1 MRSSNLLGAFAA
13 VAAVACSAA
22 PPEDPTSFADDS
34 EIADSAAPTSANPAP
49 GDAVAAEPADRDST
63 GPVNTVRDSGSTRMG
78 DARALSSDG
87 EAGPIVSG
95 DAAGPPV
102 SSDAD
107 STGYNPCPP
116 KGTPCAVMP
125 VGDSITFGVDATLGY
140 NMTNGGYR
148 TRLFDLAHRSGK
160 ALTFVGSK
168 SDGPDTVNG
177 TPFPKAHEGHPGWV
191 IIQITDI
198 IVAAMQTY
206 KPKIITLMIGTND
219 INAGFNPP
227 DAPNRLA
234 KLVDTILA
242 TDPQV
247 LVVVAKLVPT
257 QSATENTTVQAYNSA
272 IGALVA
278 TRVTAGKHVA
288 LVDMYAAFNSGK
300 STSYLSD
307 NLHPND
313 AGYTVM
319 AETWFGSI
327 GPLLR

>member
-1 MRSSNLLGAFAA
+1 MRSSKLLGVFAA
-13 VAAVACSAA
+13 VAAVACSATA
-22 PPEDPTSFADDS
+22 AEDQTDVADDTEVS
-34 EIADSAAPTSANPAP
+34 DSGALNVANPAP
-49 GDAVAAEPADRDST
+49 GDVTTTEAAHGEAMAMTDAARE
-63 GPVNTVRDSGSTRMG
+63 SGSAKMG
-78 DARALSSDG
+78 DERSSSSDG
-87 EAGPIVSG
+87 EAGPS
-95 DAAGPPV
+95 V

-116 KGTPCAVMP
+116 KGTTCAVMP

-140 NMTNGGYR
+140 NMTDGGYR

-168 SDGPDTVNG
+168 SDGPDTVDG

-227 DAPNRLA
+227 DAPNRLG

-257 QSATENTTVQAYNSA
+257 QSDSDNTAFQAYNSA
-272 IGALVA
+272 IGDVVA
-278 TRVTAGKHVA
+278 MRIAAGKHVA
-288 LVDMYAAFNSGK
+288 LVDMYAAFGSGK
-300 STSYLSD
+300 NKSYLSD
-307 NLHPND
+307 NLHPN
-313 AGYTVM
+313 ATGYTVM
-319 AETWFGSI
+319 AQTWFDSI